1 MKLLKR
7 YFSLKCESLALNKY
21 LDKSPN
27 VFFLYGSE
35 VVLRN
40 NSKDTL
46 KKYLHTKGF
55 YERRIITKE
64 HFDQIEQTIIE
75 SSNGS
80 LFSSKLI
87 IDIYHDQGKIP
98 DQIIKIFE
106 LDNISNNENIAI
118 IINSHNEKLN
128 NANKWVKKMDQYALI
143 VECKKLKSFEEKI
156 WLKNQLEFINEADK
170 KKFIQNIYE
179 MNIGNLVAQQNEVDI
194 LRLIYKNG
202 MEASGIFIN
211 DSAEF
216 IPFELEDEIIAFNTN
231 RALRII
237 NTIKES
243 EAHYAP
249 LLVWI
254 IGKVI
259 NNSTAAKQNSNPQ
272 SSLQKSGV
280 WSNKISS
287 YINFMKVHSLQKLI
301 DLQKNIY
308 ELDLT
313 TKGLNKR
320 NFWNDIDN
328 IIIKMT
334 SN

>member
-1 MKLLKR
+1 M
-7 YFSLKCESLALNKY
+7 KCESLALNKY

-46 KKYLHTKGF
+46 KKHLHTKGC

-118 IINSHNEKLN
+118 LINSHNEKLN
-128 NANKWVKKMDQYALI
+128 SANKWVKKMDQYALI

-216 IPFELEDEIIAFNTN
+216 IPFELEDEVIAFNTN

>member
-1 MKLLKR
+1 M
-7 YFSLKCESLALNKY
+7 KCESLALNKY

-46 KKYLHTKGF
+46 KKHLHTKGF

-128 NANKWVKKMDQYALI
+128 SANKWVKKMDQYALI

-216 IPFELEDEIIAFNTN
+216 IPFELEDEVIAFNTN

-313 TKGLNKR
+313 AKGLNKR

-334 SN
+334 SS

>member
-1 MKLLKR
+1 M
-7 YFSLKCESLALNKY
+7 KCESLALNKY
-21 LDKSPN
+21 LDKSQKI
-27 VFFLYGSE
+27 FFLYGSE

-40 NSKDTL
+40 NSKNIL
-46 KKYLHTKGF
+46 KKYLDTKGF

-75 SSNGS
+75 SLNGS

-87 IDIYHDQGKIP
+87 IDIYHDQGKMP

-106 LDNISNNENIAI
+106 IDNISNNENIAI

-128 NANKWVKKMDQYALI
+128 SANKWVKKIDQHALI

-156 WLKNQLEFINEADK
+156 WLKNQLAFIDESDK
-170 KKFIQNIYE
+170 KKFIQSIYE
-179 MNIGNLVAQQNEVDI
+179 MNVGNLVAQQNEVDI
-194 LRLIYKNG
+194 LRLIYKSG
-202 MEASGIFIN
+202 MEVSGIFTN

-216 IPFELEDEIIAFNTN
+216 IPFELEDEVIACNTS

-254 IGKVI
+254 IGKVV

-272 SSLQKSGV
+272 LSLQKSGV

-287 YINFMKVHSLQKLI
+287 YIDFMRLHSLQKLI

-313 TKGLNKR
+313 TKGLSKR
-320 NFWNDIDN
+320 NFWNDLDN

-334 SN
+334 SS

>member
-1 MKLLKR
+1 M
-7 YFSLKCESLALNKY
+7 KCESLALNKY

-27 VFFLYGSE
+27 IFFLYGTE

-40 NSKDTL
+40 DTKDIL
-46 KKYLHTKGF
+46 KKHLYKTGF
-55 YERRIITKE
+55 HERKLITKE
-64 HFDQIEQTIIE
+64 HFDEIEQVIIE
-75 SSNGS
+75 SSSGS
-80 LFSSKLI
+80 LFGSKLI
-87 IDIYHDQGKIP
+87 IDIHHDQGKIP

-106 LDNISNNENIAI
+106 IDNIGNNTNVAI

-128 NANKWVKKMDQYALI
+128 SSTKWVKKMDQHALI

-156 WLKNQLEFINEADK
+156 WLKNQLGFVDDTDMKSFIE
-170 KKFIQNIYE
+170 NIYE

-194 LRLIYKNG
+194 LKLIYKSG
-202 MEASGIFIN
+202 MKASGIFEN

-216 IPFELEDEIIAFNTN
+216 IPFELEDEIVALNTSH
-231 RALRII
+231 ALRII
-237 NTIKES
+237 KSIKES

-254 IGKVI
+254 IGKII
-259 NNSTAAKQNSNPQ
+259 NNSTSAKQNSNPEL
-272 SSLQKSGV
+272 SLQKTGV
-280 WSNKISS
+280 WSNKISL
-287 YINFMKVHSLQKLI
+287 YINFIKIHSLQKLI
-301 DLQKNIY
+301 GLQKNIY

-313 TKGLNKR
+313 SKGLNKR
-320 NFWNDIDN
+320 NFWDDIDN

>member
-1 MKLLKR
+1 M
-7 YFSLKCESLALNKY
+7 KCESLALNKY

-106 LDNISNNENIAI
+106 LDNIGNNENIAI

-128 NANKWVKKMDQYALI
+128 SANKWVKKMDQYALI

-216 IPFELEDEIIAFNTN
+216 IPFELEDEVIAFNTN

>member
-1 MKLLKR
+1 M
-7 YFSLKCESLALNKY
+7 KCESLALNKY

-35 VVLRN
+35 IVLRN

-128 NANKWVKKMDQYALI
+128 SANKWVKKMDQYALI

-216 IPFELEDEIIAFNTN
+216 IPFELEDEVIAFNTN

-287 YINFMKVHSLQKLI
+287 YINFMKIHSLQKLI

-334 SN
+334 SS